1 MDEAKFTNILS
12 KAQSLMLDENFNRLV
27 EQKGNAFAGRRSN
40 GADADIAS
48 MESTIFGGAAQTDT
62 QTQPVQVLSEQT
74 GSVKGVDAL
83 PEYMRESF
91 IKTPPL
97 TGDNSRLDSLTKDLQ
112 QNVQQVQQRQV
123 LKETVIPTSNVIYY
137 SLIKAII
144 DESVSRHMKTINE
157 STAPAMKGMRFINGN
172 TFQFIDAKGNL
183 YEGVLKLKKKAAK

>member
-27 EQKGNAFAGRRSN
+27 EQKGNAYAGRRSN

-112 QNVQQVQQRQV
+112 QVQQRQV
-123 LKETVIPTSNVIYY
+123 LKETVIPTSNGIDY

-157 STAPAMKGMRFINGN
+157 SSAPAMKGMRFINGN